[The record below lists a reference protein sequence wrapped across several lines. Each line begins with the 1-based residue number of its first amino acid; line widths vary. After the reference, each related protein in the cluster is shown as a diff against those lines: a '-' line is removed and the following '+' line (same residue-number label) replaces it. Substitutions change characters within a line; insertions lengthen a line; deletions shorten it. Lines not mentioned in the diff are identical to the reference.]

1 MELIKGSSV
10 LMLLVMLCRKNYM
23 ELELE
28 LELRARAF
36 PFL

>member
-28 LELRARAF
+28 LRARAF